1 MMGFFYFKETLM
13 NERILQ
19 LENDVDELYSRIE
32 KLEEIISMLKV
43 ENHSHVHYEIKN
55 LLIKSNTDNSDDNFP
70 EIFNN

>member
-1 MMGFFYFKETLM
+1 M